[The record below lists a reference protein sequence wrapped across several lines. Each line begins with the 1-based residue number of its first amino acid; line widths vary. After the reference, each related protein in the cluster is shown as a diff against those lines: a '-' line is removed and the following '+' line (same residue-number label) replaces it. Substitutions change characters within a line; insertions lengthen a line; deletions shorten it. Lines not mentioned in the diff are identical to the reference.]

1 MKYFIFISTIIILL
15 LKTGNVLS
23 NISIFNVDNIKVNNN
38 SYKSKE
44 ELLNA
49 AFKKGFKQLTDRIL
63 LKEDYLKLSNIQI
76 NEIKKLISFYQ
87 TIDKSESKDVVVNIN
102 FDRNK
107 INNFLYLKNISY
119 ADISES
125 KLVIFPVLID
135 KDDFYLY
142 NENYFYNNWNVKKDK
157 KYEFIEY
164 LLPIESLA
172 KLKIIKDNIGSLE
185 QLEVS
190 KILSDYDVENYILLA
205 VYDQS
210 EKMTV
215 LLKGIISK
223 KKIVKSF
230 VIEKNNLSQD
240 EIFQQ
245 TIFSAKEEI
254 IEIVK
259 SQNLIDIRTPSFLNI
274 TLDINKKDDL
284 LNMQNSLKKI
294 DLIENFSIVELTKSY
309 AKIKIKYYGKIDKIS
324 EKFKDNG
331 IDVFIKNDLWK
342 LKLI

>member
-15 LKTGNVLS
+15 FKTGNVLS

-142 NENYFYNNWNVKKDK
+142 NENYFYKNWNDKKDK

-172 KLKIIKDNIGSLE
+172 KLKIIKDNIGNLE
-185 QLEVS
+185 QLDVS

-210 EKMTV
+210 EKITV

-274 TLDINKKDDL
+274 TLDINKKNDL

-294 DLIENFSIVELTKSY
+294 DLIENFSIIELTKSY

>member
-15 LKTGNVLS
+15 FKTGNVLS

-142 NENYFYNNWNVKKDK
+142 NENYFYKNWNDKKDK

-210 EKMTV
+210 EKITV

-245 TIFSAKEEI
+245 TILSAKEEI

-274 TLDINKKDDL
+274 TLDINKKNDL

-294 DLIENFSIVELTKSY
+294 DLIENFSIIELTKSY

>member
-15 LKTGNVLS
+15 FKTGNVLS

-142 NENYFYNNWNVKKDK
+142 NENYFYKNWNDKKDK

-210 EKMTV
+210 EKITV

-274 TLDINKKDDL
+274 TLDINKKNDL

-294 DLIENFSIVELTKSY
+294 DLIENFSIIELTKSY

>member
-15 LKTGNVLS
+15 FKTGNVLS

-142 NENYFYNNWNVKKDK
+142 NENYFYKNWNDKKDK

-185 QLEVS
+185 QLDVS

-210 EKMTV
+210 EKITV

-274 TLDINKKDDL
+274 TLDINKKNDL

-294 DLIENFSIVELTKSY
+294 DLIENFSIIELTKSY